1 LIGRFLD
8 GLALLARYGTQAFI
22 VSIMAGI
29 ALPQLAALARPL
41 LSVCIFMFIALMFAR
56 ADLAI
61 VGQILRHPRRL
72 VFVGLWLILA
82 PAGLIALGLALVGRS
97 SLDPGLVLG
106 ISLIAAA
113 PPILSGPAIAALI
126 GIEPSFILAS
136 TLLATL
142 FAPFVS
148 PILADWVAGAA
159 VPLDPAA
166 LALRLALLI
175 GSAIAAAALV
185 RRIVGVERLVV
196 RRRSIDG
203 AAVVIYFVFAV
214 AAMDG
219 LTTSAM
225 ADPLRVAGF
234 LAVAF
239 LISFAGLAAGWIGL
253 PLLVPKERLMLGYA
267 TGQRNM
273 GLLVAALGAS
283 VPDTTFLFFSL
294 AQFPIYLMPQLLRTL
309 ASYVPEGRAGDP
321 VAGP

>member
-1 LIGRFLD
+1 MIARFLD
-8 GLALLARYGTQAFI
+8 GLAFLARYGTQAFI
-22 VSIMAGI
+22 VSIVAGL
-29 ALPQLAALARPL
+29 ALPQLATLAHPL

-61 VGQILRHPRRL
+61 VGQIVRHPRRL

-136 TLLATL
+136 TFLATL

-175 GSAIAAAALV
+175 GSAILAATLL
-185 RRIVGVERLVV
+185 RRVVGVERLVM
-196 RRRSIDG
+196 RRQSIDG

-225 ADPLRVAGF
+225 ADPVLVAGF
-234 LAVAF
+234 LAIAF

-267 TGQRNM
+267 TGQRNI

-283 VPDTTFLFFSL
+283 VPDTTFLFFSV